1 MSPRID
7 EDLVVAASNAADAAQ
22 DEIEALAARTPF
34 VLVENALDRSKDRD
48 HGALFVYLYGDAK
61 DLDQLMLAR
70 RLTRSELDL
79 HFAAL
84 LAQYATRDPDLIT
97 ACMEESPHVRPKW
110 REKRGPR
117 TWLAQTIA
125 RALRGTHEQGHL
137 CLGSARRT
145 CQ

>member
-1 MSPRID
+1 MSPRVD
-7 EDLVVAASNAADAAQ
+7 EDVVVAASLSADAAE
-22 DEIEALAARTPF
+22 DEIDALAARTPF

-48 HGALFVYLYGDAK
+48 HSALFVYLYGDAK
-61 DLDQLMLAR
+61 DLEQLMLAR

-117 TWLAQTIA
+117 TWLAPTISA
-125 RALRGTHEQGHL
+125 ALPG
-137 CLGSARRT
+137 APRRNR
-145 CQ
+145 